1 MKKAKIEPEEQ
12 IHPFNHRNWIRIV
25 VAWEWKPQNQMNK
38 FAYQEPE
45 YLHFSWTLF
54 LKKYFFYNIL
64 SVCNCASY
72 IFSFYFIQ
80 FCLYF
85 YYYLIE

>member
-54 LKKYFFYNIL
+54 FKKYFFIIFL
-64 SVCNCASY
+64 VRASLHD

-80 FCLYF
+80 FCFYF
-85 YYYLIE
+85 YYHLIE

>member
-54 LKKYFFYNIL
+54 
-64 SVCNCASY
+64 
-72 IFSFYFIQ
+72 
-80 FCLYF
+80 
-85 YYYLIE
+85 